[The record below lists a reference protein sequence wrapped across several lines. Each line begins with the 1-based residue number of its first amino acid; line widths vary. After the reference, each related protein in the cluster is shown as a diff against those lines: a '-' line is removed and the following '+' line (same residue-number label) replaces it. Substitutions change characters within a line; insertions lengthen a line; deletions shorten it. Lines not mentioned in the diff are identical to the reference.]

1 MRAISSRFARCT
13 SSVTDDVQSEKGRR
27 RHSRAKARRSRL
39 AADAVRRGCSGEDH
53 SIHAQP
59 AQYQVYLRMK
69 KRGEARLDYAVVLRQ
84 NDEFRRKSVGYFGSA
99 LLGKRLA
106 ALEPNIIA
114 AFFNVAAVRSVM
126 TRGIYHGDA
135 SRVAEVYRSGA
146 CGDCGR
152 GRGDADGRGR
162 EMKPPCI
169 SIIINAYFFMTVP
182 FKFLFYTIIAQI

>member
-1 MRAISSRFARCT
+1 
-13 SSVTDDVQSEKGRR
+13 
-27 RHSRAKARRSRL
+27 
-39 AADAVRRGCSGEDH
+39 
-53 SIHAQP
+53 
-59 AQYQVYLRMK
+59 MK

-84 NDEFRRKSVGYFGSA
+84 NDEFRRKSVGYFGNA

-106 ALEPNIIA
+106 ALEPDIVA
-114 AFFNVAAVRSVM
+114 AFLNVAAVRSVM

-162 EMKPPCI
+162 GDEAALYIDHYQCV
-169 SIIINAYFFMTVP
+169 FFHDCSFHSV
-182 FKFLFYTIIAQI
+182 FILYNRIGCDLFQ

>member
-1 MRAISSRFARCT
+1 
-13 SSVTDDVQSEKGRR
+13 
-27 RHSRAKARRSRL
+27 
-39 AADAVRRGCSGEDH
+39 
-53 SIHAQP
+53 
-59 AQYQVYLRMK
+59 MK

-106 ALEPNIIA
+106 AIEPDIVA

-146 CGDCGR
+146 CVDCGR
-152 GRGDADGRGR
+152 GRGNADGRGR
-162 EMKPPCI
+162 GDEAALHIDHYQCV
-169 SIIINAYFFMTVP
+169 FFHDCS
-182 FKFLFYTIIAQI
+182 FQIFVLYYNRTDRKIFQLSKTTKHMLRRFRVITALRRVSACYRVYSAAGG